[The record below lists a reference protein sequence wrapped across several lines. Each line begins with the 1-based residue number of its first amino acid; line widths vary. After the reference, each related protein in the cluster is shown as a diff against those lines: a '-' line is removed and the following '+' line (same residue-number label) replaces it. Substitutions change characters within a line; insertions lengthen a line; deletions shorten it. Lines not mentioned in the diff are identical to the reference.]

1 MPETGALRVK
11 LSPQVDADALAR
23 LHGGRFE
30 APPFGEL
37 FARAGAA
44 ALRPVYDLSAEEIA
58 EDKYGFAREFSLELL
73 ERGEEWDLFDARWD
87 QPVAYDDADSAAFAQ
102 GPPER

>member
-1 MPETGALRVK
+1 MRVK
-11 LSPQVDADALAR
+11 LSPQVGADALAR

-58 EDKYGFAREFSLELL
+58 EDKYGFAREFSLTLKPGSDLDAASALL
-73 ERGEEWDLFDARWD
+73 AASDLVEEVRSVRLRRGYSD
-87 QPVAYDDADSAAFAQ
+87 
-102 GPPER
+102 